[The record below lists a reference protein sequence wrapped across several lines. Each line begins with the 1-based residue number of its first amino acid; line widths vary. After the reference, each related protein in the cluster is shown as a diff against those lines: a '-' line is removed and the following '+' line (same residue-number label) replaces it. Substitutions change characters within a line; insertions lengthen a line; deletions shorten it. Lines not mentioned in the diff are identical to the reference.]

1 MEYAEY
7 YRLGSMYNTV
17 STFDALEVYPHVSVR
32 LSKKSLVQ
40 KESEVELT
48 GMDGSFVSRLQPPV
62 RLSPPRLPI

>member
-1 MEYAEY
+1 MEYAED

-48 GMDGSFVSRLQPPV
+48 GMDGFVCQPAAAAC
-62 RLSPPRLPI
+62 